1 MTNKLLNLESNNPKE
16 FWNMIQEMR
25 NWENKKNYPADNIE
39 PAKWVAH
46 FKNLF
51 KNNPEKELAF
61 RSEEGYDILSKQ
73 PIDNVHFPVFT
84 NLDHII
90 KEEEVLKA
98 IKGLKKNKSPGLDNI
113 ISEFIIYGK
122 YDLVKSFCNYLT

>member
-1 MTNKLLNLESNNPKE
+1 
-16 FWNMIQEMR
+16 MIQEMR
-25 NWENKKNYPADNIE
+25 NWGNKKNDPADNIE
-39 PAKWVAH
+39 PAKWVTH

-61 RSEEGYDILSKQ
+61 RGEEGYDILSKQ

-84 NLDHII
+84 NLDYII

-98 IKGLKKNKSPGLDNI
+98 IKRLKKNKSPGLDNI

-122 YDLVKSFCNYLT
+122 YDLVKSICVNYLT